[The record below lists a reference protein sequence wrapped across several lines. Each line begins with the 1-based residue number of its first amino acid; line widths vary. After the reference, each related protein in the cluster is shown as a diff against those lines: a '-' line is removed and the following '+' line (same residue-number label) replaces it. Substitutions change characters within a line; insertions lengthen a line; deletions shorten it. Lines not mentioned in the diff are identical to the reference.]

1 MQKFVIVT
9 DSGSDLPLDFVT
21 KHDIHVIPL
30 VVHFK
35 HETFK
40 NFPDQREIKTK
51 DFYARLREKQVAKTS
66 QINSEDFIQYVEPLL
81 AQGQDVLTVTISST
95 LSGSYNSMLI
105 GRDMLLEKYPDRKI
119 VIVDSISASLGEG
132 FVVHLAVLERAKG
145 RSLEQVAQYLED
157 VKLKVCAIFT
167 VDELGTLMRGGRI
180 SVTKAFLGTLLN
192 MKPLLRIN
200 DEGKLVPFG
209 KARGRKNAVNTL
221 IDTLDGALADTD
233 TLFIAHGDIEEE
245 ALRVKDEILKRHPD
259 IKSVLVSDIG
269 PVIGAHAGPGT
280 LAFIY
285 VGKAR

>member
-21 KHDIHVIPL
+21 KNDVVVIPL

-81 AQGQDVLTVTISST
+81 QAGKDVLTITISST
-95 LSGSYNSMLI
+95 LSGSYNSMII

-119 VIVDSISASLGEG
+119 VIVDSMSASLGEG
-132 FVVHLAVLERAKG
+132 FLVHLATLHRAKG
-145 RSLEQVAQYLED
+145 RSIEETAKTLEEI
-157 VKLKVCAIFT
+157 KLKVCAIFT

-180 SVTKAFLGTLLN
+180 SVAKGLLGTLLN
-192 MKPLLRIN
+192 MKPLLKIN

-209 KARGRKNAVNTL
+209 KARGRKKAVTDL
-221 IDTLDGALADTD
+221 LDELDKQIDDFTD
-233 TLFIAHGDIEEE
+233 VFIAHGDIEEE
-245 ALRVKDEILKRHPD
+245 ALKVKEEILKRQPN
-259 IKSVLVSDIG
+259 IKSVLVNDIG

-280 LAFIY
+280 LAFVYI
-285 VGKAR
+285 GKSR

>member
-21 KHDIHVIPL
+21 KNDVVVIPL
-30 VVHFK
+30 IVHFK
-35 HETFK
+35 HEAFK

-81 AQGQDVLTVTISST
+81 QAGKDVLTITISST
-95 LSGSYNSMLI
+95 LSGSYNSMII

-119 VIVDSISASLGEG
+119 VIVDSLSASLGEG
-132 FVVHLAVLERAKG
+132 FLVHLATLERAKG
-145 RSLEQVAQYLED
+145 RTIEETSKFLEEI
-157 VKLKVCAIFT
+157 KLKVCAIFT

-192 MKPLLRIN
+192 MKPLLKIN

-209 KARGRKNAVNTL
+209 KARGRKKSIMDL
-221 IDTLDGALADTD
+221 LDEIDKQIDDFADV
-233 TLFIAHGDIEEE
+233 FIAHGDIQEE
-245 ALRVKDEILKRHPD
+245 ALKVKEEIIKRQPK
-259 IKSVLVSDIG
+259 IKSILVNDIG

-280 LAFIY
+280 LAFVYI
-285 VGKAR
+285 GKSR